1 MKEQQYKF
9 NPDLS
14 DRDLAKSYLGYEG
27 AEFIRQ
33 RRLLLVA
40 GGNRSEDIK
49 AIEEKID
56 HNKMKFSQVSDQ
68 NNQFKGVLKLID
80 KYAPLEKERRAE
92 IMEKQR
98 LENLK
103 K

>member
-1 MKEQQYKF
+1 MKEKYKF
-9 NPDLS
+9 NPDLG

-27 AEFIRQ
+27 AELIHQ

-40 GGNRSEDIK
+40 GGDRSKDIK

-68 NNQFKGVLKLID
+68 NNQFKGVLKLVN
-80 KYAPLEKERRAE
+80 KYAALEKERRAE
-92 IMEKQR
+92 IMKKQI